1 MRFTR
6 VLCRRHGRD
15 AGYPTP
21 PAQNPGVRNYRT
33 GLFKHIRLRIQAK
46 QSSIDSVKTLFEKK
60 ETLRLRLEQ
69 VMPYETC
76 NQAKAKPF
84 KASQR

>member
-1 MRFTR
+1 MVMITFLGAS
-6 VLCRRHGRD
+6 VKEYLDC
-15 AGYPTP
+15 
-21 PAQNPGVRNYRT
+21 
-33 GLFKHIRLRIQAK
+33 
-46 QSSIDSVKTLFEKK
+46 DSVKTLFEKK